1 MFDKQY
7 RFFGRHAE
15 RVDALTSVFDEY
27 GKAKLFDRNVD
38 VYVNAPLIGFLFGR
52 KAERDTSPGANE
64 KTTNIM
70 GDRVIYSSD
79 KLKYNY
85 RMIMMLDSNSEPD
98 AQKRLDKAFRTAGSD
113 SADMELFDCYVRGGV
128 DVLYE
133 KLVEG
138 AKTPDDYVERLF
150 EFIDEFHDR
159 FNSMISYDA
168 ILEKC
173 KSAQS

>member
-1 MFDKQY
+1 
-7 RFFGRHAE
+7 
-15 RVDALTSVFDEY
+15 
-27 GKAKLFDRNVD
+27 
-38 VYVNAPLIGFLFGR
+38 
-52 KAERDTSPGANE
+52 
-64 KTTNIM
+64 
-70 GDRVIYSSD
+70 
-79 KLKYNY
+79 
-85 RMIMMLDSNSEPD
+85 MMLDSNSEPD

-138 AKTPDDYVERLF
+138 AKTSDDYVERLF

-173 KSAQS
+173 KSAQSYMTLTDLVLLHHMLRCGCSNG